1 MIDFQNPDRERF
13 LRALSLPDEVGA
25 GIGTLNERSVHAVL
39 KRYIEP
45 DPAFWEVPVGRFV
58 ADIDDGEEICEI
70 QTSKIYS
77 TAEKLRHFL
86 EYSAVTLVTPQ
97 ILRRHIIRVDPETGE
112 TLSRRLSTRRGRKED
127 ILREL
132 VPIASFILRP
142 ELSLW
147 IPFLDVAD
155 IRIASQKGKRGEKTD
170 TLPEALVDSLYVRKP
185 QDLLVLLPSPLPA
198 SFTVKELA
206 SFAGIP
212 PASAQGA
219 ARFFY
224 EAGLF
229 RREKEGRAY
238 RYFPL

>member
-1 MIDFQNPDRERF
+1 MIDFRIPDRERF
-13 LRALSLPDEVGA
+13 LGALSLPAESSG

-58 ADIDDGEEICEI
+58 ADIDDGEVICEI
-70 QTSKIYS
+70 QTSKIYA

-97 ILRRHIIRVDPETGE
+97 ILSRHIVRVDAETGE
-112 TLSRRLSTRRGRKED
+112 TLSRRLSPRRGRRED
-127 ILREL
+127 ILGNL
-132 VPIASFILRP
+132 VPIASFIARP

-147 IPFLDVAD
+147 IPFLDVTDVRLAKE
-155 IRIASQKGKRGEKTD
+155 KGKRGEKTD
-170 TLPEALVDSLYVRKP
+170 TLPEALVDALYVEKP
-185 QDLLVLLPSPLPA
+185 KDLLALLPSPLPA

-206 SFAGIP
+206 LFAHLP
-212 PASAQGA
+212 PQTAQGA
-219 ARFFY
+219 ARLFY
-224 EAGLF
+224 ELGLF
-229 RREKEGRAY
+229 RREKEGRAF